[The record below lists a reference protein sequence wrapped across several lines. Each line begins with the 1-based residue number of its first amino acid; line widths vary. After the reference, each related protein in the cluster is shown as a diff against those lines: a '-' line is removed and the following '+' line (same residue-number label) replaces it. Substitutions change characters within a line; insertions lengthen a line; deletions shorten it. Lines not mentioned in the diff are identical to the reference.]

1 SLPLQSNGTFYPK
14 GALSQDPGNQRFIEK
29 RPQSSYQR
37 FSSAAN
43 GTVKEAV
50 GKVVDAKLLG
60 EKSAGHIWRG
70 IRANGTLYCSR
81 PVQSP
86 RCDFGSGNIKEAPM
100 RVICSAVLI
109 VASTAIGM
117 TDVYAQ
123 GIEYGKNDYGKFCAD
138 CHGATGKGD
147 GKFAKSLKRAP
158 GDLTKLSENNKGVF
172 PALRIYDVIDGRI
185 EVMTHGKR
193 DMPVWGNVFTDEL
206 TARLPR
212 DSMSKESSDYLV
224 RRRILSIIEYIST

>member
-1 SLPLQSNGTFYPK
+1 
-14 GALSQDPGNQRFIEK
+14 
-29 RPQSSYQR
+29 
-37 FSSAAN
+37 
-43 GTVKEAV
+43 
-50 GKVVDAKLLG
+50 
-60 EKSAGHIWRG
+60 
-70 IRANGTLYCSR
+70 
-81 PVQSP
+81 
-86 RCDFGSGNIKEAPM
+86 M

-109 VASTAIGM
+109 AASTAIGM

-172 PALRIYDVIDGRI
+172 PTLRIYDVIDGRI

-206 TARLPR
+206 IARLPPIPCR
-212 DSMSKESSDYLV
+212 GNRLITWYVGESYRL
-224 RRRILSIIEYIST
+224 LSIFPHCRGSRR